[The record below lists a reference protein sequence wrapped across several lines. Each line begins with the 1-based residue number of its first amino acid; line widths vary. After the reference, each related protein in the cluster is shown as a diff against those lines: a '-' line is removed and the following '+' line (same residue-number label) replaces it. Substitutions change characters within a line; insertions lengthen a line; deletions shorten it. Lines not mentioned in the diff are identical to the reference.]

1 MTANRITIAI
11 DGYSSCGKSTIAKGL
26 AKKLKYLYIDSGAM
40 YRAVTLY
47 CMQNNII
54 RDNKFNE
61 QEVAAAMDK
70 IHLEFKV
77 NPATRLSEIHLNG
90 KNVEKEIRQMDVSN
104 HVSPISALKGG
115 REKIVEIQREYGKE
129 KGIVMD
135 GRDIG
140 TNVFPDAELKI
151 FMTADENVRAQ
162 RRWKELAAKEMNVSI
177 EEVKKNIKQRDNED
191 THRLH
196 NPLCKAEDAIVLDNT
211 NMTMYEQLGFAMKM
225 AKEKIGL

>member
-1 MTANRITIAI
+1 MGKITIAI

-26 AKKLKYLYIDSGAM
+26 AKKLNYLYIDSGAM

-47 CMQNNII
+47 CIQNNSIK
-54 RDNKFNE
+54 DGKFNE
-61 QEVAAAMDK
+61 QEVVGAMNK
-70 IHLEFKV
+70 IYLEFTV
-77 NPATRLSEIHLNG
+77 NPETLLSEIHLNG

-104 HVSPISALKGG
+104 HVSPISAIKGV
-115 REKIVEIQREYGKE
+115 REKIVALQREFGKE

-162 RRWKELAAKEMNVSI
+162 RRWKELASKGMNVSI
-177 EEVKKNIKQRDNED
+177 EDVKKNITHRDYED
-191 THRLH
+191 THRQH
-196 NPLCKAEDAIVLDNT
+196 NPLSKADDAMVLDNT
-211 NMTMYEQLGFAMKM
+211 SMTLEEQLEWAVKV
-225 AKEKIGL
+225 AKEKTGN